1 MYVPRGNP
9 KLCNVSRTV
18 VRHKYTRVQAKVHT
32 GTTRASESFH
42 PKLQPQETVASNH
55 RKKQKKQV
63 RNPELLCNLPRP
75 HPTCGQ
81 TPASSLSSNATSSL
95 SRTSKDGKEEEEAEE
110 NERAFETPGAAAAS
124 SPLSGTPSS
133 VGLAARRVRNGNG
146 TKIRFSIDG
155 V

>member
-81 TPASSLSSNATSSL
+81 TPAPSLSSNATSSP

-110 NERAFETPGAAAAS
+110 NERAFETPGPRPL
-124 SPLSGTPSS
+124 PLSFPARPRVSALLQE
-133 VGLAARRVRNGNG
+133 GLETEMGRKYG
-146 TKIRFSIDG
+146 SP
-155 V
+155 